1 MYIVY
6 PYPFFS
12 FVLFALV
19 YLVMI
24 YIYYDMQQ
32 CTSTTWLCS
41 GQSHESLDLI
51 QYVYVLGLIFLV
63 LHDVLYN
70 GDLLPL

>member
-12 FVLFALV
+12 YCFVWIGLSSHD
-19 YLVMI
+19 I
-24 YIYYDMQQ
+24 YQHRNF
-32 CTSTTWLCS
+32 TTWLCS

-51 QYVYVLGLIFLV
+51 QYGYVLGLIFLV
-63 LHDVLYN
+63 LHDDLYN
-70 GDLLPL
+70 DDLLPL

>member
-6 PYPFFS
+6 PYPFFPI
-12 FVLFALV
+12 VLFGLV

-51 QYVYVLGLIFLV
+51 QYGYVLGLIFLV
-63 LHDVLYN
+63 LHDDLYN
-70 GDLLPL
+70 DDLLPL

>member
-12 FVLFALV
+12 YCFVWIGLSSHD
-19 YLVMI
+19 
-24 YIYYDMQQ
+24 IYYNMQQ

-51 QYVYVLGLIFLV
+51 QYGYVLGLIFLV
-63 LHDVLYN
+63 LHDDLYN
-70 GDLLPL
+70 DDLLPL

>member
-6 PYPFFS
+6 PYPFFPI
-12 FVLFALV
+12 VLFGLV

-41 GQSHESLDLI
+41 GQFHESLDLI
-51 QYVYVLGLIFLV
+51 QYGYVLGLIFLA
-63 LHDVLYN
+63 LHDDLYN
-70 GDLLPL
+70 DDLLPL